1 MKQTFQ
7 KIECRLFNHS
17 NDMKC
22 FLICC
27 NSTALWKVF
36 CDVGIQ
42 VNISLHHSMKLNIKP
57 SQAKSSTN
65 QNEASKLVVFL
76 LHFCWDVLFIHCVIQ
91 HFSLYRKIQRKIRKF
106 KPKTKHRIRRTRPF
120 EKIVPFFG
128 CYLLPRTP
136 KTI

>member
-27 NSTALWKVF
+27 NSTALWQVF

-57 SQAKSSTN
+57 SQAKPSQAQTKTRQANWLFFYCIFVGMCSS
-65 QNEASKLVVFL
+65 SI
-76 LHFCWDVLFIHCVIQ
+76 VLFSIFRCIEKSNGKSE
-91 HFSLYRKIQRKIRKF
+91 SLNQKQNIESEKQDPLRK
-106 KPKTKHRIRRTRPF
+106 
-120 EKIVPFFG
+120 
-128 CYLLPRTP
+128 
-136 KTI
+136 